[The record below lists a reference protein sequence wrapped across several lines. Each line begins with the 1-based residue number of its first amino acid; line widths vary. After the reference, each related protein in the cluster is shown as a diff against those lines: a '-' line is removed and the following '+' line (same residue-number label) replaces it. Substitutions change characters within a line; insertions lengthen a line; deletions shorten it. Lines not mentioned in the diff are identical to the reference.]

1 MSLNQRKLFV
11 VRSILAI
18 CVSFAV
24 SAAAAQEA
32 DESTSPESVAV
43 DPNSEA
49 SIEDAAAEAQAPNED
64 EMADSL
70 NARQQLQQSFTFTRR
85 INGEIVG
92 TEKKTVTFDRNDP
105 IRDTEAGQSALEKL
119 RAEFD
124 QDVLTRT
131 EAFEEAKL
139 DFVIAD
145 LDRDGQMTADEF
157 ARLVETWRNRD
168 LREPDAAGEEGALQ
182 QRYVEF
188 LDEIDPAAGEM
199 QVEATARQK
208 HMFMSG
214 AAESIS
220 QKDYI
225 REYMLDFDAMDANN
239 DGLLQGDEL
248 LKFRAANR
256 GQTLSM

>member
-1 MSLNQRKLFV
+1 MSLI
-11 VRSILAI
+11 VRQLVLA
-18 CVSFAV
+18 SSALSLALS
-24 SAAAAQEA
+24 SAALAQDANGAQTAPPDEAAQSTEA
-32 DESTSPESVAV
+32 MT
-43 DPNSEA
+43 
-49 SIEDAAAEAQAPNED
+49 DAASATETPVVNED

-70 NARQQLQQSFTFTRR
+70 NSQQQLQQSFTFTRR
-85 INGEIVG
+85 INGEVVG

-124 QDVLTRT
+124 QEVLTRT
-131 EAFEEAKL
+131 EAFDEAKL

-157 ARLVETWRNRD
+157 ARLVENWRNRQVG
-168 LREPDAAGEEGALQ
+168 DAAAAEQETTLQ

-188 LDEIDPAAGEM
+188 LDEIDASEGDAQIE
-199 QVEATARQK
+199 ETARQK
-208 HMFMSG
+208 HSFMSG

-220 QKDYI
+220 QRDYI
-225 REYMLDFDAMDANN
+225 REYMLDFDAMDANK

-256 GQTLSM
+256 GKTLRM